1 MSSLS
6 QIRRKA
12 RAQVASAAAKAARNP
27 EDPGLATVVEERRR
41 DYRVVT
47 LEEHIRSVVDQA
59 PPLTAPQRDKLAALL
74 RPSYDGPEAA

>member
-6 QIRRKA
+6 KPRRQA
-12 RAQVASAAAKAARNP
+12 RAKVGSAAALLAKNP
-27 EDPGLATVVEERRR
+27 DDPELAQVVEERRR
-41 DYRVVT
+41 EYQVVT

-59 PPLTAPQRDKLAALL
+59 PPLTASQRDKLAALL